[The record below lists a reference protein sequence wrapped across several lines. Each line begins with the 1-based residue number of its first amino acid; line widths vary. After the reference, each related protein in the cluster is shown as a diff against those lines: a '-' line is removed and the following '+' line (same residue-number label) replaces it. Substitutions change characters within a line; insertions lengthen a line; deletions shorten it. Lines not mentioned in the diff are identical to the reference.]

1 MEEEVIKIIYEEIDR
16 LDKIIKEDSKLISNN
31 RDVYN
36 ILKPKG
42 KDFQTINVIKL
53 SNDREL
59 LNKMVDL
66 VSSSNLVAVEEMIK
80 KKLEFDDYDKEVN
93 EKLISVGLTKDFI
106 YSDAFINYVYI
117 KSKQNKK
124 LLKVY
129 NELLEMKKREKE
141 LFRQNE
147 EIVSYICNV
156 AINVYEDTINEKE
169 RLKKDKKG
177 LKYAIESIKKEEK
190 LTIWSLSSLEKLYNY
205 LDDASKKKL
214 VIFIQRY
221 NEKIEKEK
229 IKKEIKEL
237 EKQKH
242 VKEENIV
249 TYSDETYSYEE
260 VDPLSIKAK
269 KYLDSLINLDKT
281 MIFQMLDQLSLNSN
295 FITIINYMISFLDED
310 DKLQTYLEEFLEKY
324 FESNVEYKEET
335 KDDNL
340 VLYYGFSLNKNY
352 ILNDISNIPEEYYK
366 DILKAIEKI
375 KRCNF
380 KNSAKNITDLRK
392 AFEVRVNSIRITC
405 KRIDENTYVILG
417 IYCKKTKRDRLLI
430 SDTTKRLKLV
440 DNTLSDF
447 TGIKKINCIWEKY
460 LELNNEIEIELKA
473 KLKSKINNC

>member
-80 KKLEFDDYDKEVN
+80 KKLEFDNYDKEVN

-129 NELLEMKKREKE
+129 NELLEMQKREKE

-177 LKYAIESIKKEEK
+177 LKYAIDSIKKGEK
-190 LTIWSLSSLEKLYNY
+190 LIVWSLSSLEKLYNY

-214 VIFIQRY
+214 VIFIQRH
-221 NEKIEKEK
+221 NEKIEKER
-229 IKKEIKEL
+229 IKKEIEEVKKE
-237 EKQKH
+237 KDKT
-242 VKEENIV
+242 EENLII
-249 TYSDETYSYEE
+249 YIDENNSYEE

-269 KYLDSLINLDKT
+269 KYLDSLINLDKN
-281 MIFQMLDQLSLNSN
+281 MIFQMLEQLSLNSN

-352 ILNDISNIPEEYYK
+352 ILNDISNIP
-366 DILKAIEKI
+366 
-375 KRCNF
+375 
-380 KNSAKNITDLRK
+380 
-392 AFEVRVNSIRITC
+392 
-405 KRIDENTYVILG
+405 
-417 IYCKKTKRDRLLI
+417 
-430 SDTTKRLKLV
+430 
-440 DNTLSDF
+440 
-447 TGIKKINCIWEKY
+447 
-460 LELNNEIEIELKA
+460 
-473 KLKSKINNC
+473 